1 MSKNS
6 SVVFTL
12 VLASLVCIPVQMKA
26 LSLHDAGD
34 LFKVDIS
41 GLLKPEMGY
50 AKNANLIN
58 NDEFDTIYFMQNT
71 LDLGLR
77 VQDKTGYVELYSGLR
92 NRFKVGDPSSTSST
106 SKVSTFVVDSL
117 QAPHSHASGKN
128 FVWIRELWMR
138 WDLGK
143 LFGMPFKSEQFF
155 TIGLFPFQVGRG
167 IALGDVF
174 AAGPELLGFY
184 SETYVDQY
192 AFGILFS
199 GDVWSDWVTYAV
211 YAGLLKNKN
220 SSFRD
225 IQEKIYGSRYGH
237 RDIPQRGFGDVDY
250 VIAGYLD
257 AFVLH
262 DDAYG
267 SMRLQPYFVFNQ
279 DNGQTIEFLNDAKS
293 ILGTIGLEGEYLS
306 RYVEFGFEM
315 AFNTG
320 QQQVLGWDRNVVRLI
335 SQEGLV
341 SQVNSH
347 VTAGEVDNGNL
358 VPYVA
363 NGDAQNAIFAV
374 QQTAASNDQQ
384 IPGDFTQIGY
394 LPNPDGEIFNTFD
407 RFRDPYCVK
416 YKGWMGLADL
426 SFWVIDKD
434 LRLSFTGGAASGGL
448 NPHTN
453 IKARE
458 RDYTGFIPLQE
469 AYSGKRVKSAFF
481 MGSNGKIQRPI
492 ANPLDVREDNVL
504 THQVS
509 GFTNLVFAGAGLSW
523 TPTNW
528 EKPIK
533 VNPNVLAYWLQ
544 QSVPKLTREA
554 IQQDVSTNCLP
565 LANPYLGVEMNVF
578 VDYNIVKNLKIFGV
592 ISTFIPGTFYSDIKG
607 RRAGYREYIEDEM
620 GDDNTGFTKD
630 KIPKYG
636 DSIAWTLNLGLEYR
650 F

>member
-1 MSKNS
+1 MSKIG
-6 SVVFTL
+6 SVVLGIVATVIFTA
-12 VLASLVCIPVQMKA
+12 VPIHAVSLTDV
-26 LSLHDAGD
+26 GD
-34 LFKVDIS
+34 LFKLDIT

-58 NDEFDTIYFMQNT
+58 SDEFDTIYFSRNT
-71 LDLGLR
+71 LDIGLR
-77 VQDKTGYVELYSGLR
+77 VQDKTGYVEFYSGLR
-92 NRFKVGDPSSTSST
+92 NKFTVGDPSTTSST
-106 SKVSTFVVDSL
+106 SKVSTFVGDSL

-128 FVWIRELWMR
+128 FVWVRELWMR

-143 LFGMPFKSEQFF
+143 LFGLPFKSEQFC

-192 AFGILFS
+192 AFGLLFS
-199 GDVWSDWVTYAV
+199 GDIWSDWVTYSV

-225 IQEKIYGSRYGH
+225 VQEKIYGSRYGH
-237 RDIPQRGFGDVDY
+237 RATPQRGFGDVDY
-250 VIAGYLD
+250 VIAGYVD
-257 AFVLH
+257 AYALH
-262 DDAYG
+262 DDTYG

-279 DNGQTIEFLNDAKS
+279 DNGQTIEFFNDAKS

-306 RYVEFGFEM
+306 KYVEVGFEM

-320 QQQVLGWDRNVVRLI
+320 QQQVLGWDRNVVKLI
-335 SQEGLV
+335 SQNGLV

-347 VTAGEVDNGNL
+347 VTAGAVDNGNSA
-358 VPYVA
+358 PYVA

-374 QQTAASNDQQ
+374 PQAGTSNDQQ
-384 IPGDFTQIGY
+384 IPPGGFTQIGY
-394 LPNPDGEIFNTFD
+394 LANPDGEIFNTFD
-407 RFRDPYCVK
+407 RFRDPYCVR
-416 YKGWMGLADL
+416 YKGWMSLADL

-448 NPHTN
+448 NPHTD
-453 IKARE
+453 IKSRE
-458 RDYTGFIPLQE
+458 RDYQGFIPLQE

-481 MGSNGKIQRPI
+481 MGSNGKVQRPI

-509 GFTNLVFAGAGLSW
+509 GFTNLVFAGAGMAW
-523 TPTNW
+523 TPSNW
-528 EKPIK
+528 KNPIK

-544 QSVPKLTREA
+544 HSVPLLTRDA
-554 IQQDVSTNCLP
+554 IQQDVSTNCVP
-565 LANPYLGVEMNVF
+565 QANPYLGIEMNIF

-607 RRAGYREYIEDEM
+607 RRAGFKQYIEDEM

-630 KIPKYG
+630 KVPKYG
-636 DSIAWTLNLGLEYR
+636 DSIAWTLNIGLEYR